1 MRRVLFVHGLE
12 SGPRGTKSRALEAAG
27 FTVVAGQMPCGRKAI
42 ARDPVVIGVFALG
55 LATLVF
61 GAVARGASGF
71 VIAVV
76 TLFVLQRFV
85 RSALMRRVFRRS
97 VAVQVALLKAN
108 QVDVVVGSSF
118 GGAVALELLISG
130 AWKGPTV
137 LLCPAHRLVAGR
149 GWTPTPVLPADAQHV
164 LVVHGRQDE
173 TVPLEHSRSL
183 VRNTS
188 ARLLEVDDDHRLTAT
203 ANAEN
208 FAHWLGLV
216 RGVHTSVA

>member
-27 FTVVAGQMPCGRKAI
+27 FEVVAGQMPCGRKAVL
-42 ARDPVVIGVFALG
+42 RDPVVIAVFLCALG
-55 LATLVF
+55 AVVF
-61 GAVARGASGF
+61 GAIERGASGF

-76 TLFVLQRFV
+76 SLFVLQRFV
-85 RSALMRRVFRRS
+85 RPALMRRVFRRS
-97 VAVQVALLKAN
+97 VAVQLELLKTNAI
-108 QVDVVVGSSF
+108 DVVVGSSF

-130 AWKGPTV
+130 AWKGQTV

-149 GWTPTPVLPADAQHV
+149 GWTPTPVLPADAKHV
-164 LVVHGRQDE
+164 TVVHGRQDE

-188 ARLLEVDDDHRLTAT
+188 AKLLEVDDDHRLSAS

-208 FAHWLGLV
+208 FARWL
-216 RGVHTSVA
+216 S